1 MEANV
6 RGKTA
11 VVALLEFSAPYYVM
25 VKVPMSH
32 VRTQPTQ
39 TDYRF
44 LEQLVYHELLFEAI
58 WFSL

>member
-1 MEANV
+1 M
-6 RGKTA
+6 RGITT
-11 VVALLEFSAPYYVM
+11 VLALLEFPAPYSVIL
-25 VKVPMSH
+25 KVPMSY
-32 VRTQPTQ
+32 VRIQPTQ